1 MKKIKEVEYNW
12 NKIQIFEF
20 DIISRARQSFRVV
33 KNIRDKFETKI
44 GTLWSFDQKRK
55 EIKLLLEAIA
65 HWLW

>member
-33 KNIRDKFETKI
+33 KNIKDEFGTKI
-44 GTLWSFDQKRK
+44 GHCDLLTKKEKR
-55 EIKLLLEAIA
+55 
-65 HWLW
+65 